1 MSCSPQPLSLYHM
14 SFKFSQSNCS
24 LLSQNL
30 FLGWTPRQCYIH
42 YIQINLPYVGNDKG
56 CSWNEKVVHSVKLL
70 SHWLSMDCVMRNTPT
85 GLCYHLHKA
94 TSLKTIEL
102 LFRNQISIQMNEY
115 SIASIFSGIVFSKLA
130 RKGMQI
136 AVNKADQ
143 RYRFQRNITYL
154 TT

>member
-1 MSCSPQPLSLYHM
+1 
-14 SFKFSQSNCS
+14 
-24 LLSQNL
+24 
-30 FLGWTPRQCYIH
+30 
-42 YIQINLPYVGNDKG
+42 
-56 CSWNEKVVHSVKLL
+56 
-70 SHWLSMDCVMRNTPT
+70 
-85 GLCYHLHKA
+85 
-94 TSLKTIEL
+94 
-102 LFRNQISIQMNEY
+102 MNEY